1 MGNLLKEK
9 GTAVLEKQNIE
20 EKLLHNQQQ
29 CELEKKVQC
38 TQYNIFHQQFCI
50 KFKECTLAHN

>member
-20 EKLLHNQQQ
+20 EKLLHSQQQ
-29 CELEKKVQC
+29 CELEKKVY
-38 TQYNIFHQQFCI
+38 TVHTIEYNICH
-50 KFKECTLAHN
+50 L

>member
-29 CELEKKVQC
+29 CELEKKVLC
-38 TQYNIFHQQFCI
+38 TQYNIFHQ
-50 KFKECTLAHN
+50 